1 MFYLILAAGG
11 VFSLLYVA
19 ATRPVAFVL
28 SAAQVFF
35 FLTAAFLG
43 LLSYSV
49 HGHGPW
55 ATYGVFAGVAWVA
68 TCLLKTRVRVAR

>member
-1 MFYLILAAGG
+1 MFYLILAAAGA
-11 VFSLLYVA
+11 FSLLYAA

-35 FLTAAFLG
+35 FVTAAFLG

-49 HGHGPW
+49 HGEGPW
-55 ATYGVFAGVAWVA
+55 AVYAVFACVLWVA
-68 TCLLKTRVRVAR
+68 TCMIRTRVRTVG